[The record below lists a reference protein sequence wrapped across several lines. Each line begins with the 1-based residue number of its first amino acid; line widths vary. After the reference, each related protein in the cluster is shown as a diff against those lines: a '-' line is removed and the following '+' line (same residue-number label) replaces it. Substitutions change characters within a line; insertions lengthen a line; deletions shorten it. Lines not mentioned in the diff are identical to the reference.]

1 MDSVNQ
7 GTIASYTFTN
17 VSGNHTIS
25 VTFTYTGGSSGGSSS
40 GGGSFEAKYTVSA
53 DKSPNGTVTLSATSV
68 KEGGSVTITISPKKG
83 YRIADVLINGVSVGV
98 VSSYTIENISKNIT
112 VRAIFEKLEED
123 EAWVNPYS
131 DVPDSAWYYAY
142 VSYISRKGLMN
153 GDGRHF
159 DPDGDMTRAMAV
171 TVLFRLGGDSGS
183 YKNTFTDVDSGAWYG
198 QAVAWASTNGIVS
211 GVGGNRFA
219 PKSPLSR
226 EQLAVMLYNYAKYKG
241 LTITVT
247 SGGVLD
253 SYSDAGSVSEWA
265 EDAINWAVSL
275 GIISGDGVNLDPQ
288 GNATRA
294 QIAAMLQRFIEYV
307 DR

>member
-1 MDSVNQ
+1 M
-7 GTIASYTFTN
+7 T
-17 VSGNHTIS
+17 
-25 VTFTYTGGSSGGSSS
+25 
-40 GGGSFEAKYTVSA
+40 
-53 DKSPNGTVTLSATSV
+53 
-68 KEGGSVTITISPKKG
+68 VTITPEEG
-83 YRIADVLINGVSVGV
+83 YRIADVLINGVSVGA
-98 VSSYTIENISKNIT
+98 VSSYTIEDIGKNIT
-112 VRAIFEKLEED
+112 VQAIFEKLEED

-159 DPDGDMTRAMAV
+159 DPNGDMTRAMAV

-183 YKNTFTDVDSGAWYG
+183 YKNTFSDVDSGAWYG
-198 QAVAWASTNGIVS
+198 QAVAWASANGIVS

-219 PKSPLSR
+219 PENPLSR
-226 EQLAVMLYNYAKYKG
+226 EQLAVMLYNYAKYNC
-241 LTITVT
+241 LDVIVT
-247 SGGVLD
+247 GGGVLD
-253 SYSDAGSVSEWA
+253 GYADSGSVSAWA
-265 EDAINWAVSL
+265 EDAMIWAVSL

-294 QIAAMLQRFIEYV
+294 QIAAMLQRFIDYV